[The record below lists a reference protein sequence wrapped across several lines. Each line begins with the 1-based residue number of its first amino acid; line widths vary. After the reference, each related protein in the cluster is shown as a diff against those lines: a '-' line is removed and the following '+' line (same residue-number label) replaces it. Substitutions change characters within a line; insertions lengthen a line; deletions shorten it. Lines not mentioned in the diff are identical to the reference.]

1 MDRRLRLVDL
11 AAERE
16 GVEDCPRTLAAR
28 SLFAHSKRQSRRS
41 TPRSIWLL
49 TMMTSENGK
58 TFQRVL
64 ENQLIGRIWN
74 KFLNW
79 SLFGLFQIESRFTL
93 EKGSS
98 LKVPLKKKLFE
109 IYLLKNFLFSQ
120 RVLIWKKKR
129 SPQKYS
135 PQTPRRNS
143 DFKTSMKPIRKRFFL
158 YFCIFTFFNTNY
170 SKLEFTLAIS
180 PILYQQM
187 QFMFVFTFVSV
198 NHLITA
204 SWLLVHYD
212 TQEMSFNSKT
222 AISWNWKP
230 SLKKS
235 SKTSLDILHSR
246 NFTAHSCVLTHSRIE
261 LIFAWTTQ
269 TAHFSTNKPIDSL
282 IKKCLYWFSSH
293 KIPLILP

>member
-120 RVLIWKKKR
+120 RVLIWKKNVLLKNILLK
-129 SPQKYS
+129 PQEEILISKHQWN
-135 PQTPRRNS
+135 PLES
-143 DFKTSMKPIRKRFFL
+143 DF
-158 YFCIFTFFNTNY
+158 FCIF
-170 SKLEFTLAIS
+170 
-180 PILYQQM
+180 
-187 QFMFVFTFVSV
+187 VFLRFLTRTIQ
-198 NHLITA
+198 NL
-204 SWLLVHYD
+204 
-212 TQEMSFNSKT
+212 NSH
-222 AISWNWKP
+222 W
-230 SLKKS
+230 
-235 SKTSLDILHSR
+235 R
-246 NFTAHSCVLTHSRIE
+246 
-261 LIFAWTTQ
+261 
-269 TAHFSTNKPIDSL
+269 
-282 IKKCLYWFSSH
+282 
-293 KIPLILP
+293 